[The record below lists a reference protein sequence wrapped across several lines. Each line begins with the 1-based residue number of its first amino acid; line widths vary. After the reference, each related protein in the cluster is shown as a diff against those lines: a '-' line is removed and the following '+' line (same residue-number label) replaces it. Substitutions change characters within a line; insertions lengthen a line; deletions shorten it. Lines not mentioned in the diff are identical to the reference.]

1 MSARTRRSNIQAE
14 INVTPLVDVVLV
26 LLIIFMVVMPQ
37 AEAGIPLE
45 LPGILSPANK
55 ESELEPVTVS
65 VKSDGSLFLE
75 KARLDR
81 AALRTELQKIR
92 SADPKRRVVIRGDR
106 ATKYSEIRRV
116 FKEAQDIGFPGVML
130 QVVAKSNGTKE
141 S

>member
-1 MSARTRRSNIQAE
+1 MSRRTRSAIQAE

-45 LPGILSPANK
+45 LPGIFSAANK
-55 ESELEPVTVS
+55 ESELDPVTVS

-75 KARLDR
+75 KAPLGRD
-81 AALRTELQKIR
+81 ALRTELQKLR
-92 SADPKRRVVIRGDR
+92 TAEPRRKVVIRGDR
-106 ATKYSEIRRV
+106 TAKYSEIRRI

-130 QVVAKSNGTKE
+130 QVVSKSAGTKE

>member
-65 VKSDGSLFLE
+65 VKSDGKLFLE
-75 KARLDR
+75 KTPLDR
-81 AALRTELQKIR
+81 NALRTELQKIR
-92 SADPKRRVVIRGDR
+92 SAEPKRRVVIRGDR
-106 ATKYSEIRRV
+106 QAKYSEIRRV

-130 QVVAKSNGTKE
+130 QVVAKSGGTKE